1 MSLLPQTQTKKA
13 QDEVLVR
20 EPIAVDDT
28 SDDESMVESEEDI
41 VESHEKNSES
51 WNIREDQEY
60 EELHHSKELR
70 VMKSEKEVPIV
81 QVATYCHPHYFEN
94 KQ

>member
-1 MSLLPQTQTKKA
+1 M
-13 QDEVLVR
+13 
-20 EPIAVDDT
+20 DDT

-51 WNIREDQEY
+51 WNIQEDQEY

-81 QVATYCHPHYFEN
+81 
-94 KQ
+94 